1 MSWHSVH
8 IHYYDDQNELLLDGV
23 RPLLRRLRGSVESA
37 YFLRHWRQGPHVRL
51 LLNAEPQMYADVVRP
66 LVDVVIGDFLARRP
80 SAASI
85 KPADRLPEHRL
96 LAAREKDTGPL
107 MPWHPDNSIHDAEPD
122 DQTVVLGGVEAARL
136 LADFYCDTTELAF
149 DMLAFARAGGQL
161 QRIAFDLL
169 VATAGA
175 FWRHGLSSGFLGL
188 RSLAELFL
196 ETWPEGHGVRS
207 AWERHSR
214 QHSTALAH
222 EASDVAATLSGGFS
236 GIPFVGEWVAA
247 VAPFKERAGS
257 LVADGALSLPIAY
270 YLRGGPTG
278 PMSEFHRTL
287 SESRVYRERVAPSQ
301 AFAEY
306 RVALNLCYLHLTR
319 LGISPAQR
327 FLLCH
332 LAADA
337 VETAYGIT
345 TRDLIDPRREP
356 GAEPGYRGPV
366 A

>member
-8 IHYYDDQNELLLDGV
+8 VYYYDDQNDLILDGV
-23 RPLLRRLRGSVESA
+23 RPLFERLHGSVESA

-51 LLNAEPQMYADVVRP
+51 LLDAEPQVYADVVRP
-66 LVDVVIGDFLARRP
+66 LVDVVVGDFLARRP
-80 SAASI
+80 STASI
-85 KPADRLPEHRL
+85 NPAERLPEHRL

-107 MPWHPDNSIHDAEPD
+107 VPWHPDNSIRDAEPD
-122 DQTVVLGGVEAARL
+122 DRTDVLGGVEAARL
-136 LADFYCDTTELAF
+136 LADFYAETSGLAF
-149 DMLAFARAGGQL
+149 DMLGSARAGGKL

-196 ETWPEGHGVRS
+196 ETWPEGHGARS

-214 QHSTALAH
+214 QHSAALAQ
-222 EASDVAATLSGGFS
+222 EASEVAATLSGSFS
-236 GIPFVGEWVAA
+236 GVPFVSEWVAA
-247 VAPFKERAGS
+247 VAPFKERAGK
-257 LVADGALSLPIAY
+257 LIERGALSLPVAY
-270 YLRGGPTG
+270 YLRGGPTEA
-278 PMSEFHRTL
+278 MSEFHRTL
-287 SESRVYRERVAPSQ
+287 SESKVYRERIAPSQ
-301 AFAEY
+301 AFAEF
-306 RVALNLCYLHLTR
+306 RIALNLCYLHLTR

-327 FLLCH
+327 FMLCH

-337 VETAYGIT
+337 VETTYGVT
-345 TRDLIDPRREP
+345 TRDVIDPRGEP
-356 GAEPGYRGPV
+356 GAEPDHWETM